1 MTGSDT
7 QTLPRSSVSISL
19 SPFLCAAIYFLP
31 MTRSNPSRA
40 NVWQLA
46 WGESSYFGIHITGP
60 LAYVLNSHKTN
71 TFFAVDENK
80 IRARDES
87 EKDLRATLIYMCRNT
102 VCWKKKRDE
111 KHMKPNQGD
120 HTYSIHHSHTCVLYM
135 HMLTALFP
143 MPSERLSSSDHHAW
157 AHSTSKG
164 RCRAEGR
171 RKEGWRG
178 GEEESWGGRKKPSLE
193 GK

>member
-102 VCWKKKRDE
+102 VCWKKKKRRKTHE
-111 KHMKPNQGD
+111 TQSGRPHILYPSFTHMRTVHAHANSSLSDALWTSIKFRPSCMSAFNKQREVQGRGQE
-120 HTYSIHHSHTCVLYM
+120 
-135 HMLTALFP
+135 
-143 MPSERLSSSDHHAW
+143 ER
-157 AHSTSKG
+157 G
-164 RCRAEGR
+164 MEGR
-171 RKEGWRG
+171 RGGKLRG
-178 GEEESWGGRKKPSLE
+178 A
-193 GK
+193 